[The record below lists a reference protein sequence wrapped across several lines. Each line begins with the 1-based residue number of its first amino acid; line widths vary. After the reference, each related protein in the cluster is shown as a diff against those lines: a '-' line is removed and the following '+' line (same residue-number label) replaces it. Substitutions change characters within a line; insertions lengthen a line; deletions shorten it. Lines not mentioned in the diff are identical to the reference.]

1 MEAKRL
7 QGWWLAAC
15 VIALLLA
22 YWAGGFSLVATFIF
36 VVIYLTGA
44 TLIGRDEDTEDA
56 GEAGDTQDTQDTENT
71 ENTDNAGAIE
81 AEDAVE
87 AETGDDAEAIA
98 ETERSS

>member
-44 TLIGRDEDTEDA
+44 TLIGRDEDTEDT
-56 GEAGDTQDTQDTENT
+56 EDAGD
-71 ENTDNAGAIE
+71 IE
-81 AEDAVE
+81 AADNVE
-87 AETGDDAEAIA
+87 AETGEDAETIA

>member
-44 TLIGRDEDTEDA
+44 TLIGRDEDTEDT
-56 GEAGDTQDTQDTENT
+56 EDTQDTQDTQD
-71 ENTDNAGAIE
+71 TDNAGDIE
-81 AEDAVE
+81 AADNVE
-87 AETGDDAEAIA
+87 AETGEDAETIA

>member
-44 TLIGRDEDTEDA
+44 TLIGRDEDTEDT
-56 GEAGDTQDTQDTENT
+56 GD
-71 ENTDNAGAIE
+71 A
-81 AEDAVE
+81 
-87 AETGDDAEAIA
+87 GDDAEAIPEA
-98 ETERSS
+98 EADDDAEATADAERSS

>member
-44 TLIGRDEDTEDA
+44 TLIGRDEDTE
-56 GEAGDTQDTQDTENT
+56 EAGDTQDTQDT
-71 ENTDNAGAIE
+71 DNAGDIE
-81 AEDAVE
+81 AADHVE
-87 AETGDDAEAIA
+87 AETGEDAETIA

>member
-7 QGWWLAAC
+7 HGWWLAAC

-36 VVIYLTGA
+36 VMTYLTGA
-44 TLIGRDEDTEDA
+44 TLIGRDEDTEDTEDA
-56 GEAGDTQDTQDTENT
+56 GG
-71 ENTDNAGAIE
+71 IE
-81 AEDAVE
+81 AADHVE
-87 AETGDDAEAIA
+87 AETGEDAETIA

>member
-44 TLIGRDEDTEDA
+44 TLIGRDEDTD
-56 GEAGDTQDTQDTENT
+56 
-71 ENTDNAGAIE
+71 E
-81 AEDAVE
+81 AEDAGDIEAADHVE
-87 AETGDDAEAIA
+87 AETGEDAETIA

>member
-44 TLIGRDEDTEDA
+44 TLIGRDEDTED
-56 GEAGDTQDTQDTENT
+56 
-71 ENTDNAGAIE
+71 TDNAGDIE
-81 AEDAVE
+81 AADHVE
-87 AETGDDAEAIA
+87 AETGEDAETIA

>member
-44 TLIGRDEDTEDA
+44 TLIGRDEDTD
-56 GEAGDTQDTQDTENT
+56 EAEDTQDT
-71 ENTDNAGAIE
+71 DNAGDIE
-81 AEDAVE
+81 AADHVE
-87 AETGDDAEAIA
+87 AETGEDAETIA

>member
-44 TLIGRDEDTEDA
+44 TLIGRDEDTEDT
-56 GEAGDTQDTQDTENT
+56 EDAGD
-71 ENTDNAGAIE
+71 IE
-81 AEDAVE
+81 AADHVE
-87 AETGDDAEAIA
+87 AETGEDAETIA

>member
-44 TLIGRDEDTEDA
+44 TLIGRDEDTEDT
-56 GEAGDTQDTQDTENT
+56 EDAGD
-71 ENTDNAGAIE
+71 IE
-81 AEDAVE
+81 AADHVE
-87 AETGDDAEAIA
+87 AETGEYAETIA

>member
-44 TLIGRDEDTEDA
+44 TLIGRDEDTE
-56 GEAGDTQDTQDTENT
+56 EAGDAAD
-71 ENTDNAGAIE
+71 IE
-81 AEDAVE
+81 AADHVE
-87 AETGDDAEAIA
+87 AETGEDAEAIA

>member
-44 TLIGRDEDTEDA
+44 TLIGRDEDTEDT
-56 GEAGDTQDTQDTENT
+56 EDAGD
-71 ENTDNAGAIE
+71 IE
-81 AEDAVE
+81 ATDHVE
-87 AETGDDAEAIA
+87 AETGEDAETIA

>member
-44 TLIGRDEDTEDA
+44 TLIGRDEDTE
-56 GEAGDTQDTQDTENT
+56 EAGD
-71 ENTDNAGAIE
+71 AGDIE
-81 AEDAVE
+81 AADHVE
-87 AETGDDAEAIA
+87 AETGEDAETIA

>member
-44 TLIGRDEDTEDA
+44 TLIGRDEDTEDT
-56 GEAGDTQDTQDTENT
+56 EDTQDT
-71 ENTDNAGAIE
+71 DNAGDIE
-81 AEDAVE
+81 AADHVE
-87 AETGDDAEAIA
+87 AETGEDAETIA

>member
-44 TLIGRDEDTEDA
+44 TLIGRDEDTEDTK
-56 GEAGDTQDTQDTENT
+56 DTQDTQDTQD
-71 ENTDNAGAIE
+71 TDNAGDIE
-81 AEDAVE
+81 AADHVE
-87 AETGDDAEAIA
+87 AETGEDAETIA

>member
-44 TLIGRDEDTEDA
+44 TLIGRDEDTD
-56 GEAGDTQDTQDTENT
+56 EAGD
-71 ENTDNAGAIE
+71 AGDIE
-81 AEDAVE
+81 AADHVE
-87 AETGDDAEAIA
+87 AETGEDAETIA

>member
-1 MEAKRL
+1 MEAKQL

-44 TLIGRDEDTEDA
+44 TLIGRDQDIEDTEFNGITEVTEVNA
-56 GEAGDTQDTQDTENT
+56 EVTAEA
-71 ENTDNAGAIE
+71 E
-81 AEDAVE
+81 AEDN
-87 AETGDDAEAIA
+87 AEAIA
-98 ETERSS
+98 DAERSS

>member
-22 YWAGGFSLVATFIF
+22 YWAGGLSLVATFIF

-44 TLIGRDEDTEDA
+44 TLIGRDEDTEDT
-56 GEAGDTQDTQDTENT
+56 EDAGD
-71 ENTDNAGAIE
+71 IE
-81 AEDAVE
+81 AADHVE
-87 AETGDDAEAIA
+87 AETGEDAETIA

>member
-44 TLIGRDEDTEDA
+44 TLIGRDEDTEDTEDA
-56 GEAGDTQDTQDTENT
+56 QD
-71 ENTDNAGAIE
+71 TDNAGDIE
-81 AEDAVE
+81 AADHVE
-87 AETGDDAEAIA
+87 AETGEDAETIA

>member
-1 MEAKRL
+1 MEAKWL

-44 TLIGRDEDTEDA
+44 TLIGRDEDTEDT
-56 GEAGDTQDTQDTENT
+56 EDTQDT
-71 ENTDNAGAIE
+71 DNAGDIE
-81 AEDAVE
+81 AADHVE
-87 AETGDDAEAIA
+87 AETGEDAETIA

>member
-7 QGWWLAAC
+7 QGWWLAAF

-22 YWAGGFSLVATFIF
+22 SWAGGFSLVATFIF

-56 GEAGDTQDTQDTENT
+56 GEAEDSEDTQDTQDT
-71 ENTDNAGAIE
+71 DNAGDIE
-81 AEDAVE
+81 GEDDVGAD
-87 AETGDDAEAIA
+87 TGDDAEAA
-98 ETERSS
+98 EAVAEAERSS

>member
-15 VIALLLA
+15 VVALLLA

-36 VVIYLTGA
+36 VVVYLTGA

-56 GEAGDTQDTQDTENT
+56 GHT
-71 ENTDNAGAIE
+71 E
-81 AEDAVE
+81 AEDNA
-87 AETGDDAEAIA
+87 AATA
-98 ETERSS
+98 ETERPS

>member
-22 YWAGGFSLVATFIF
+22 YWAGWFSLVATFIF

-44 TLIGRDEDTEDA
+44 TLIGRDEDTEDT
-56 GEAGDTQDTQDTENT
+56 EDTQDT
-71 ENTDNAGAIE
+71 DNAGDIE
-81 AEDAVE
+81 AADHVE
-87 AETGDDAEAIA
+87 AETGEDAEAIA
-98 ETERSS
+98 EAERSS

>member
-44 TLIGRDEDTEDA
+44 TLIGRDQDT
-56 GEAGDTQDTQDTENT
+56 GDT
-71 ENTDNAGAIE
+71 G
-81 AEDAVE
+81 DA
-87 AETGDDAEAIA
+87 GDDAEAIPEA
-98 ETERSS
+98 EADDDAEATADAERSS